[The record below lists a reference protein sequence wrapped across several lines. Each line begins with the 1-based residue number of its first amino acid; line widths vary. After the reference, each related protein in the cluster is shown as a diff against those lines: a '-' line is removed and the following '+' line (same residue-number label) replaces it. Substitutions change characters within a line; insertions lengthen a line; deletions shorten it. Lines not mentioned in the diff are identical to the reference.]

1 MEVETTG
8 EMQMMNLNH
17 LMVEAHTRRDDLL
30 REAQMRRL
38 AREAQQSKSES
49 FPLRWLR
56 LALAILSIRPF

>member
-1 MEVETTG
+1 
-8 EMQMMNLNH
+8 MMNVNH
-17 LMVEAHTRRDDLL
+17 QTAEANARRDDLL
-30 REAQMRRL
+30 REARMRRL